1 MERRTTF
8 SVRSRGGTAMASEQ
22 LKKVIDIARSQ
33 QPSGASEPTI
43 EQLRSGMERVAERVT
58 SDVECKPTIAGNG
71 KAEWVV
77 PPGADTERVLLYF
90 HGGGYV
96 MGSINTHRAMVAR
109 MARAARARALMIDYR
124 LAPEHP
130 FPAAVEDATAAY
142 RWLLAKG
149 CKPRK
154 IALAGDSAGGGLTLA
169 ALLALRDAGTPLPAC
184 AVSISPWTDVEG
196 TGASVKTKA
205 SSDPMVREADLQ
217 RYGKLYAG
225 NTELR
230 NPLLSPLYGDYRGL
244 PPLLIQV
251 GEAEILLDDSTRVAE
266 RAKRA
271 GAHVDLEVWDEM
283 VHVWHVFAKL
293 LPEGQQAI
301 EKMGSYVIAH
311 TL

>member
-1 MERRTTF
+1 
-8 SVRSRGGTAMASEQ
+8 MASEQ

-33 QPSGASEPTI
+33 QPSSASEPTI
-43 EQLRSGMERVAERVT
+43 EQLRAGMEKVAERVT
-58 SDVECKPTIAGNG
+58 TDVQCKPTIAGTV

-77 PPGADTERVLLYF
+77 PPAADTERVLLYF

-109 MARAARARALMIDYR
+109 MARAAGARALVIDYR

-142 RWLLAKG
+142 RWLLAEG

-169 ALLALRDAGTPLPAC
+169 TLLALRDAQIPLPAC
-184 AVSISPWTDVEG
+184 AVPISPWTDVEG

-205 SSDPMVREADLQ
+205 SRDPMVREADLL
-217 RYGKLYAG
+217 RYGKLYAE
-225 NTELR
+225 NTDLR

-244 PPLLIQV
+244 PSLLVQV

-266 RAKRA
+266 RAKQA
-271 GAHVDLEVWDEM
+271 GVQVDLEVWDEM

-293 LPEGQQAI
+293 LPEGRQAI
-301 EKMGSYVIAH
+301 EKMAAYVVAH
-311 TL
+311 TR

>member
-1 MERRTTF
+1 
-8 SVRSRGGTAMASEQ
+8 MASEQ
-22 LKKVIDIARSQ
+22 LKKVIDIVRSQ
-33 QPSGASEPTI
+33 QASGATEPTI
-43 EQLRSGMERVAERVT
+43 EQLRTGMEKLAERVT
-58 SDVECKPTIAGNG
+58 SDVHCEPTIAGNV

-109 MARAARARALMIDYR
+109 MARAARARALLIDYR
-124 LAPEHP
+124 LAPGHP

-142 RWLLAKG
+142 RSLLAQG

-169 ALLALRDAGTPLPAC
+169 TLLALRDAQTPLPAC
-184 AVSISPWTDVEG
+184 AVPISPWTDVEG

-205 SSDPMVREADLQ
+205 SRDPMVREADLL
-217 RYGKLYAG
+217 RYGALYGG
-225 NTELR
+225 NTDLR
-230 NPLLSPLYGDYRGL
+230 NPLVSPLHGDYRGI

-251 GEAEILLDDSTRVAE
+251 GEAEIILDDSTRVAE
-266 RAKRA
+266 RAKQA
-271 GAHVDLEVWDEM
+271 GVQMDLEVWDEM

-293 LPEGQQAI
+293 LPEAQQAI
-301 EKMGSYVIAH
+301 EKVGSYVIAH
-311 TL
+311 TS